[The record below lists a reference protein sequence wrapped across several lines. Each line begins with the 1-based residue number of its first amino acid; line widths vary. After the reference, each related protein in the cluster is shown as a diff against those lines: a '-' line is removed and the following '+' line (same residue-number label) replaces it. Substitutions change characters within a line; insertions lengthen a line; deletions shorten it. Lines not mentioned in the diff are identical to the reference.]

1 MANKISVNVSCLRN
15 IRYISRKRCLI
26 KRYGS
31 IPTRFMEQK
40 GNMKLYSFDEV
51 KGEFL
56 GKVGAAERD
65 EQERKVEEAPHAY
78 RIGEAIKKA
87 RLKQNLTQE
96 QLGASIGVQKAQ
108 ISRME
113 RGYSISI
120 PTMSRVFK
128 ALGIATATLDL
139 GVAGKV
145 ALW

>member
-1 MANKISVNVSCLRN
+1 
-15 IRYISRKRCLI
+15 
-26 KRYGS
+26 
-31 IPTRFMEQK
+31 
-40 GNMKLYSFDEV
+40 MKLYSLEEVTDELIGV
-51 KGEFL
+51 KGTP
-56 GKVGAAERD
+56 ARD
-65 EQERKVEEAPHAY
+65 GFDRKVEDALHAY
-78 RIGEAIKKA
+78 RIGEAIKNA

-96 QLGASIGVQKAQ
+96 ELGERIGVQKAQ

-139 GVAGKV
+139 GMAGKV

>member
-1 MANKISVNVSCLRN
+1 MKQI
-15 IRYISRKRCLI
+15 
-26 KRYGS
+26 
-31 IPTRFMEQK
+31 
-40 GNMKLYSFDEV
+40 GNMKLYSLEEVTDEIIGKKGTPVRDNFD
-51 KGEFL
+51 
-56 GKVGAAERD
+56 
-65 EQERKVEEAPHAY
+65 RKVEEALHAY
-78 RIGEAIKKA
+78 RIGEAIKNA

-96 QLGASIGVQKAQ
+96 ELGERVGVQKAQ

-128 ALGIATATLDL
+128 ALGITTATLDL